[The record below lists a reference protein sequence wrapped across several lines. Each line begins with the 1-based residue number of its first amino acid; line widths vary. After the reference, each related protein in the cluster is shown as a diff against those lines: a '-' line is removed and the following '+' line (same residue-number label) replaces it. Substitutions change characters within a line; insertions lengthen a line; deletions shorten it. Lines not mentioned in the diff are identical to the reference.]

1 MKRWMAVVCCLLIL
15 ACAGC
20 GKTQQTQKMYLQTAE
35 LTEKETAILQLAGAD
50 LNEKIYDFRADASLQ
65 SVRLCLYRLQ
75 DRRWEQVSDGV
86 RAFQQDGG
94 RIAISFD
101 DLGAGH
107 RFALQGKDAF
117 SATAHRSNAP
127 PDRTGTQM
135 VTSWLSGCQELRYEE
150 EIPLVLQVC
159 TAKDEVRSYDT
170 SCFFQP
176 EVFEDYEFVYAV
188 TAMFS
193 RQTVEEN
200 DQEREGLAG

>member
-1 MKRWMAVVCCLLIL
+1 
-15 ACAGC
+15 
-20 GKTQQTQKMYLQTAE
+20 
-35 LTEKETAILQLAGAD
+35 
-50 LNEKIYDFRADASLQ
+50 
-65 SVRLCLYRLQ
+65 
-75 DRRWEQVSDGV
+75 
-86 RAFQQDGG
+86 
-94 RIAISFD
+94 
-101 DLGAGH
+101 
-107 RFALQGKDAF
+107 
-117 SATAHRSNAP
+117 
-127 PDRTGTQM
+127 M

>member
-1 MKRWMAVVCCLLIL
+1 
-15 ACAGC
+15 
-20 GKTQQTQKMYLQTAE
+20 MYLQTAE